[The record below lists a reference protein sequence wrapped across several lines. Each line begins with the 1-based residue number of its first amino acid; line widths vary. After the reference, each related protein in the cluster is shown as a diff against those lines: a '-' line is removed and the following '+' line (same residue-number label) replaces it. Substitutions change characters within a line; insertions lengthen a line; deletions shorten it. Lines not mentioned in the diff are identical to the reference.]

1 MEGLIPRSQERAPDA
16 MQSAVQGP
24 EQAQGDESQGTSP
37 EEQALYTKAVD
48 SAYQIIYSDQALPKI
63 RDLVKSNDDH
73 IGSAAQVVASTMMRI
88 QEQAS
93 DAGEP
98 IPSDVMLPAMQEVF
112 TDFADMLA
120 ENEIADLSEEQMSKG
135 WLKTV
140 DTYRQMEQAAGL
152 SDQEGAAKDMEY
164 FKEAESAGAMG
175 QVFPELGGAQPA
187 QGGGLLNQGEANG

>member
-1 MEGLIPRSQERAPDA
+1 MYKDPSECPKS
-16 MQSAVQGP
+16 VQW
-24 EQAQGDESQGTSP
+24 
-37 EEQALYTKAVD
+37 L
-48 SAYQIIYSDQALPKI
+48 
-63 RDLVKSNDDH
+63 
-73 IGSAAQVVASTMMRI
+73 
-88 QEQAS
+88 
-93 DAGEP
+93 
-98 IPSDVMLPAMQEVF
+98 F

-175 QVFPELGGAQPA
+175 QVFPELGGAQPDPGGAQPA